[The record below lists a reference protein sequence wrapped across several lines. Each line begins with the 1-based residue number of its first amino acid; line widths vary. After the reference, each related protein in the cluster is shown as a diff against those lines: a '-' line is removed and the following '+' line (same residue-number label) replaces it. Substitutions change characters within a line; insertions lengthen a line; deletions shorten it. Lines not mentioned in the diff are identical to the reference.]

1 MKLFSGC
8 YLMVCIGNRCFFVS
22 IIYFFFFRFSRVIEW
37 LLVIEYIYGRILDYI
52 SREEK
57 IKISN
62 FFFKIVFES
71 RLIKGK
77 KLRDNIF

>member
-1 MKLFSGC
+1 MKSFSGR

-71 RLIKGK
+71 RLIKVK